1 MTYKHNTPTFNVDR
15 KVVNFKD
22 WAQNFDAEKE
32 ELKKMKRG
40 TKPNSERQKF
50 FADKRAKFN
59 PVSHKNDF
67 MTPDEV
73 VDKFD
78 AMEESKIFET
88 HIDDNVYH
96 ELKMSK
102 AYRKLVDELRN
113 PISNFESFCIENG
126 IYDQG
131 DNDHV
136 AAFQAALQDAIDEA
150 SY

>member
-67 MTPDEV
+67 MTPNEV
-73 VDKFD
+73 VDKID

-88 HIDDNVYH
+88 HIDDETYDRLRKLNAYRRLVEKFRDAVEQFEEASENVY
-96 ELKMSK
+96 
-102 AYRKLVDELRN
+102 D
-113 PISNFESFCIENG
+113 PG
-126 IYDQG
+126 DGDQSM
-131 DNDHV
+131 
-136 AAFQAALQDAIDEA
+136 AFNAVIQDALSEA
-150 SY
+150 WYF

>member
-67 MTPDEV
+67 MTPNEV
-73 VDKFD
+73 VDKID

-88 HIDDNVYH
+88 HIDYEAYDR
-96 ELKMSK
+96 LKK
-102 AYRKLVDELRN
+102 LNAYRRLVEKFRDAVEQFEDACEGVYDPGDGDE
-113 PISNFESFCIENG
+113 SM
-126 IYDQG
+126 
-131 DNDHV
+131 
-136 AAFQAALQDAIDEA
+136 AFGAVIQDALSEA
-150 SY
+150 GYF

>member
-22 WAQNFDAEKE
+22 WAANYDSEKE

-50 FADKRAKFN
+50 FADKRAKYN

-73 VDKFD
+73 EDKLD
-78 AMEESKIFET
+78 AMEESKLFET
-88 HIDDNVYH
+88 HIDDEAYH
-96 ELKMSK
+96 RLRKLG
-102 AYRKLVDELRN
+102 AYRTLVEKFREAVAE
-113 PISNFESFCIENG
+113 FEEASEG
-126 IYDQG
+126 SYDPG
-131 DNDHV
+131 DGDQSM
-136 AAFQAALQDAIDEA
+136 AFGSVLQDAFDES
-150 SY
+150 SYL

>member
-15 KVVNFKD
+15 KVINFKD

-50 FADKRAKFN
+50 FADKRSKFN

-73 VDKFD
+73 VDKID

-88 HIDDNVYH
+88 HIDYETYDR
-96 ELKMSK
+96 LKK
-102 AYRKLVDELRN
+102 LNAYRRLVEEFRAAVEHFEEACDGVYDPGDGDE
-113 PISNFESFCIENG
+113 SM
-126 IYDQG
+126 
-131 DNDHV
+131 
-136 AAFQAALQDAIDEA
+136 AFGAVIQDAIDEA
-150 SY
+150 S

>member
-50 FADKRAKFN
+50 FADKRAKYN
-59 PVSHKNDF
+59 PVTHRNDF

-73 VDKFD
+73 EDKLD
-78 AMEESKIFET
+78 AMEESKLFET
-88 HIDDNVYH
+88 HIDDEAYH
-96 ELKMSK
+96 RLRKLS
-102 AYRKLVDELRN
+102 AYRTLVEKFRDAVEQFEKDSEGVYDPGDGDE
-113 PISNFESFCIENG
+113 SM
-126 IYDQG
+126 
-131 DNDHV
+131 
-136 AAFQAALQDAIDEA
+136 AFGAVIQDALDEA
-150 SY
+150 AYL

>member
-50 FADKRAKFN
+50 FADKRSKFN

-73 VDKFD
+73 VDKID
-78 AMEESKIFET
+78 SMEESKIFET
-88 HIDDNVYH
+88 HIDDETYDRLRKLNAYRRLVEKFRDAVEQFEEASENVY
-96 ELKMSK
+96 
-102 AYRKLVDELRN
+102 D
-113 PISNFESFCIENG
+113 PG
-126 IYDQG
+126 DGDQSM
-131 DNDHV
+131 
-136 AAFQAALQDAIDEA
+136 AFNAVIQDALSEA
-150 SY
+150 WYF